1 MTEEEIKHWFSYHP
15 PTDETMAKYE
25 EIRDMVKHCEET
37 IATLLRSTAQFQ
49 DRQAAFKIVGEAL
62 YKVALT
68 IFRVCPE
75 CADRTAAIRCVRL
88 SRMAINEALVLIF
101 NGVSDKHPLAF
112 NEALRQFTSELQKAR
127 WQANAAIACYQP

>member
-15 PTDETMAKYE
+15 PTDETMVKYD
-25 EIRDMVKHCEET
+25 EIREAVKHCEET
-37 IATLLRSTAQFQ
+37 IATMLRSTAQFQ
-49 DRQAAFKIVGEAL
+49 DRQIPFKIVGEATL
-62 YKVALT
+62 KVALT

-75 CADRTAAIRCVRL
+75 GADRTAAIRCVRL

-101 NGVSDKHPLAF
+101 NGVSERQPLAF

-127 WQANAAIACYQP
+127 WQANAAIACHQP